1 MPLGYVLTMKDV
13 IHYYTEREDVRR
25 ALLSHGRRR
34 RVVSGTD
41 TGIFGQKGKPLSEPG
56 QIAEMMERSLEK
68 QISAI
73 PRKYP
78 SFHAC
83 ITRMPANGNGK
94 HGDIGINN
102 DTNGNGHRNDTL
114 MDVVMDIVIKDNHK
128 AAWAQ
133 GRKVLDVLESYEVP
147 YRVKFSG
154 HASPHILLPGELF
167 PPEFNRGKGGG
178 FLGRLIDFLTRK
190 SKATNVDGS
199 FSSPDHYLRMP
210 YSLNEHTGLVSVP
223 VRDGE
228 YDSFRVEMAEAQN
241 VEVREDWMA
250 VSDRGGIDNLLAA
263 AGVGR

>member
-13 IHYYTEREDVRR
+13 IEYYTGREDVQR

-34 RVVSGTD
+34 KVVSGLD
-41 TGIFGQKGKPLSEPG
+41 AGIFGQRGKPLTEPG

-68 QISAI
+68 QISAV

-83 ITRMPANGNGK
+83 ITRMSVNGNGK
-94 HGDIGINN
+94 
-102 DTNGNGHRNDTL
+102 NGGEFGHERTDTL
-114 MDVVMDIVIKDNHK
+114 SDVVIDIDIKDNQK

-133 GRKVLDVLESYEVP
+133 GRKVLDVLDSYGVP

-167 PPEFNRGKGGG
+167 PPEVNRGKGGG
-178 FLGRLIDFLTRK
+178 FLGRLIEFVTRK
-190 SKATNVDGS
+190 AKATNVDGS
-199 FSSPDHYLRMP
+199 FSSPEHYLRMP
-210 YSLNEHTGLVSVP
+210 YSLNEHTGLVSIP
-223 VRDGE
+223 IRPGE
-228 YDSFRVEMAEAQN
+228 YDSFRVEMAEAPN
-241 VEVREDWMA
+241 VEVREDWME
-250 VSDRGGIDNLLAA
+250 VSHRGGIDNLLAD